1 MSATARKWVLFAV
14 TNALLIGAD
23 QWSKIWIRNNIH
35 SRRDAIDVI
44 DGYFQIVHVT
54 NRGAAFGSFGEMGDV
69 NSRMTMFLVFTVIV
83 LGLIMWQVHQLID
96 EDRFLTFILGMITAG
111 AVGNAIDRAVYQ
123 GVTDFMRFYVARG
136 TEACAWLASR
146 FNTCEYPSWNV
157 ADACIVV
164 GVILFLVHY
173 LFFEDRKGEADIIG
187 DGPEV
192 PVEAL

>member
-1 MSATARKWVLFAV
+1 MSATRRKWLLFII
-14 TNALLIGAD
+14 TNVVLIGSD
-23 QWSKIWIRNNIH
+23 QLSKIWIRNNIH

-54 NRGAAFGSFGEMGDV
+54 NRGAAFGSFGDMGDL
-69 NSRMTMFLVFTVIV
+69 NSRMIMFLGFTAVV
-83 LGLIMWQVHQLID
+83 LGLIIWQVHQVVE
-96 EDRFLTFILGMITAG
+96 EDKFLTLTLGMITAG

-136 TEACAWLASR
+136 SDACAWLASR

-157 ADACIVV
+157 ADAAIVM
-164 GVILFLVHY
+164 GVIFFLVHY

-187 DGPEV
+187 DGPETAEGV
-192 PVEAL
+192 